1 VSCFSG
7 RDKRTAWDTWLALPE
22 ATRSFTHIL
31 LLVVAIPDDVSDIF
45 ERFDILMC
53 RRTSSNFT
61 ENQERKELF
70 TSLNCSIEN
79 IPPTSAALTRHVL
92 RAVYQAGHCWG
103 QAFTDA
109 VDLPSPDK
117 WGWIRANDTLEWFP
131 LWSLLPEVSMAC
143 RELLS
148 CSCKRMCSAS
158 CKC

>member
-1 VSCFSG
+1 
-7 RDKRTAWDTWLALPE
+7 
-22 ATRSFTHIL
+22 
-31 LLVVAIPDDVSDIF
+31 
-45 ERFDILMC
+45 M
-53 RRTSSNFT
+53 
-61 ENQERKELF
+61 F

-79 IPPTSAALTRHVL
+79 IPPTSSALIQHVL

-103 QAFTDA
+103 QALTDA

-158 CKC
+158 CKCVEAKLPCMSYVSVWETAETKSLIIIIIIITIII